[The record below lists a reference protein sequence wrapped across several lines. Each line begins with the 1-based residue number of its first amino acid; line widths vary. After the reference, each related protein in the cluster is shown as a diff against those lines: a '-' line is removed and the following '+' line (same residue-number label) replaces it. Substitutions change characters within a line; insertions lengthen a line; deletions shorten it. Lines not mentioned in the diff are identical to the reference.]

1 MPATIRIAVPAD
13 APLLPAIETSAAQAF
28 RMIGELRWL
37 ADSPPMPVERHRQ
50 LIALSTCWVAVDDEN
65 RPQGFLSAERHGHDL
80 HIHELSVMQAM
91 QGQGTGR
98 LLIEA
103 AKDYA
108 RSSRLASVT
117 LTTFK
122 NVPWNAPFYARAGFQ
137 IKATADLD
145 QRLAAIVNE
154 EYQHGFAAGSRCAMA
169 WVVD

>member
-1 MPATIRIAVPAD
+1 MPATIRLAVPAD
-13 APLLPAIETSAAQAF
+13 AELLPAIETCAAQAF
-28 RMIGELRWL
+28 LMMDELKWL
-37 ADSPPMPVERHRQ
+37 AESPPMSVERHRQ

-65 RPQGFLSAERHGHDL
+65 RPQGFLSAERHGRDL
-80 HIHELSVMQAM
+80 HIHELSVMQSM

-108 RSSRLASVT
+108 RFSRLASVT

-145 QRLAAIVNE
+145 QRLATIVSE

>member
-1 MPATIRIAVPAD
+1 MPPIIRLAVPAD
-13 APLLPAIETSAAQAF
+13 AKLLPAIETSAAQAF
-28 RMIGELRWL
+28 RVIEDLAWL
-37 ADSPPMPVERHRQ
+37 ADSPPIPVERHRQ
-50 LIALSTCWVAVDDEN
+50 LIALSTCWVAVDGEN
-65 RPQGFLSAERHGHDL
+65 RPQGFLSAERYGRDL
-80 HIHELSVMQAM
+80 HIHELSVMQSL

-108 RSSRLASVT
+108 RSSRLAFVT

-145 QRLAAIVNE
+145 QRLAAIVSE

-169 WVVD
+169 WMVD